1 MLPAALPDRDAL
13 PDDAD
18 LVVLSEVLYYLS
30 AEDVAQVADRIPPG
44 ADVVLVHWRGWPA
57 EAPRDAAATHRQ
69 LTDDPR
75 FATLVE
81 HVDESFLLHVLR
93 RR

>member
-1 MLPAALPDRDAL
+1 
-13 PDDAD
+13 
-18 LVVLSEVLYYLS
+18 
-30 AEDVAQVADRIPPG
+30 
-44 ADVVLVHWRGWPA
+44 VHWPGWPA

-75 FATLVE
+75 CATLVE

>member
-1 MLPAALPDRDAL
+1 MLRAAVSATDAL
-13 PDDAD
+13 PADAD
-18 LVVLSEVLYYLS
+18 LVVLSELLYYLS
-30 AEDVAQVADRIPPG
+30 AEDVAQIADRIPPG

-69 LTDDPR
+69 LTADPR

-81 HVDESFLLHVLR
+81 HIDEEFLLHVLR